1 MNAYGELA
9 CLLFNVGSA
18 KEKELF
24 LGDSAV
30 AAAVM
35 GTLMYQTHPQNADNA
50 MAKGSSSVTSLK
62 DAMDQG
68 GYCPNH

>member
-1 MNAYGELA
+1 MSVVQCGQCEGNGT
-9 CLLFNVGSA
+9 V
-18 KEKELF
+18 

-30 AAAVM
+30 AVEVM
-35 GTLMYQTHPQNADNA
+35 GTLMHQTHPQNADNA
-50 MAKGSSSVTSLK
+50 MAKGSSSVTSVK